1 MSVIFKAEN
10 HSYKS
15 KDPSEAITWTS
26 VTSFVSLF
34 KDKFDAIAVSKKVSK
49 NKKSKWFNMTPEAIQ
64 DAWSSESKRATDLG
78 TWYHNQRE
86 FDISSINTL
95 EKYGVALPIIKPI
108 IEDGLKHAPDQ
119 KLTEG
124 IYPEHFVYLKSAS
137 LCLPCRDRL
146 Q

>member
-49 NKKSKWFNMTPEAIQ
+49 NKKSKWFN
-64 DAWSSESKRATDLG
+64 R
-78 TWYHNQRE
+78 
-86 FDISSINTL
+86 
-95 EKYGVALPIIKPI
+95 
-108 IEDGLKHAPDQ
+108 
-119 KLTEG
+119 
-124 IYPEHFVYLKSAS
+124 
-137 LCLPCRDRL
+137 
-146 Q
+146 